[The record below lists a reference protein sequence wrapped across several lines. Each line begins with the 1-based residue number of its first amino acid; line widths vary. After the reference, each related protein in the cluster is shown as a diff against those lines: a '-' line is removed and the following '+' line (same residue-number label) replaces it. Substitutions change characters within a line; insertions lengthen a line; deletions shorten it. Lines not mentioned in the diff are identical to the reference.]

1 MYKKLLDNGFNIQ
14 LFGGPEPSPTPEP
27 SPEPTP
33 EPSPTPM
40 PEPNPEPTPE
50 PNPVDDWGTIKP
62 ESFKNINQDDITVF
76 LEKAKNDGISPAV
89 ALHQLNARENYL
101 STQREEMTPELR
113 ELDPVIQNF
122 IEQDENK
129 AYKDVI
135 ARLAENAQ
143 GRKFLQ
149 EKLLTSNGG
158 TVNLMDKGGLGKM
171 THEEFVTKYNEAF
184 DAKKAGDSSKMNE
197 LESYARNSE
206 DEYYKDFLMLD
217 K

>member
-33 EPSPTPM
+33 EPSPTPT

-50 PNPVDDWGTIKP
+50 PNPADDWGTIKP

-101 STQREEMTPELR
+101 STQREAMSPELR

-135 ARLAENAQ
+135 SRLAENAQ

-171 THEEFVTKYNEAF
+171 THEEFVTKYNEAY
-184 DAKKAGDSSKMNE
+184 DAKKSGDSSKMNQ

-206 DEYYKDFLMLD
+206 DDYYRDFLMLD

>member
-14 LFGGPEPSPTPEP
+14 LFGGPEPSH
-27 SPEPTP
+27 EPTP
-33 EPSPTPM
+33 QPSPTPE

-50 PNPVDDWGTIKP
+50 PNPADNWGTIKP

-101 STQREEMTPELR
+101 STQREAMTPELR

-135 ARLAENAQ
+135 SRLAENAQ

-171 THEEFVTKYNEAF
+171 THEEFVTKYNEAY
-184 DAKKAGDSSKMNE
+184 DAKKSGDSSKMNQ

-206 DEYYKDFLMLD
+206 DDYYRDFLMLD

>member
-1 MYKKLLDNGFNIQ
+1 MYKKLFDNGLNIQ
-14 LFGGPEPSPTPEP
+14 LFGEPEPSPTPEP

-33 EPSPTPM
+33 EPSPTPT
-40 PEPNPEPTPE
+40 PNPEPTPE
-50 PNPVDDWGTIKP
+50 PNPADDWGTIKP

-101 STQREEMTPELR
+101 STQREAMSPELR

-135 ARLAENAQ
+135 SRLAENAQ

-171 THEEFVTKYNEAF
+171 THEEFVTKYNEAY
-184 DAKKAGDSSKMNE
+184 DAKKSGDSSKMNQ

-206 DEYYKDFLMLD
+206 DDYYRDFLMLD

>member
-33 EPSPTPM
+33 EPSPTP
-40 PEPNPEPTPE
+40 EPNPEPTPE
-50 PNPVDDWGTIKP
+50 PNPADDWGTIKP

-101 STQREEMTPELR
+101 STQREAMSPELR

-135 ARLAENAQ
+135 SRLAENAQ

-171 THEEFVTKYNEAF
+171 THEEFVAKYNEAY
-184 DAKKAGDSSKMNE
+184 DAKKSGDSSKMNQ

-206 DEYYKDFLMLD
+206 DDYYRDFLMLD

>member
-14 LFGGPEPSPTPEP
+14 LFGGPEPTPEP
-27 SPEPTP
+27 NPEPTP
-33 EPSPTPM
+33 EPI

-50 PNPVDDWGTIKP
+50 PNPTDEWGTIKP
-62 ESFKNINQDDITVF
+62 ETFKNINQDDITTF

-171 THEEFVTKYNEAF
+171 THEEFVTKYNEAY
-184 DAKKAGDSSKMNE
+184 DAKKSGDSSKMNQ

-206 DEYYKDFLMLD
+206 DDYYRDFLMLD

>member
-33 EPSPTPM
+33 EPSPTP
-40 PEPNPEPTPE
+40 EPNPEPTPQ
-50 PNPVDDWGTIKP
+50 PNPADDWGTIKP

-101 STQREEMTPELR
+101 STQREAMTPELR

-135 ARLAENAQ
+135 SRLAENAQ

-171 THEEFVTKYNEAF
+171 THEEFVTKYNEAY
-184 DAKKAGDSSKMNE
+184 DAKKSGDSSKMNQ

-206 DEYYKDFLMLD
+206 DDYYRDFLMLD

>member
-1 MYKKLLDNGFNIQ
+1 MYKKLFDNGLNIQ
-14 LFGGPEPSPTPEP
+14 LFGEPEPSPTPEP

-33 EPSPTPM
+33 EPSPTPT
-40 PEPNPEPTPE
+40 PNPA
-50 PNPVDDWGTIKP
+50 DDWGTIKP

-101 STQREEMTPELR
+101 STQREAMSPELR

-135 ARLAENAQ
+135 SRLAENAQ

-171 THEEFVTKYNEAF
+171 THEEFVTKYNEAY
-184 DAKKAGDSSKMNE
+184 DAKKSGDSSKMNQ

-206 DEYYKDFLMLD
+206 DDYYRDFLMLD

>member
-14 LFGGPEPSPTPEP
+14 LFGGPEPTPEP
-27 SPEPTP
+27 NPEPTP
-33 EPSPTPM
+33 EPI

-50 PNPVDDWGTIKP
+50 PNPTDEWGTIKP
-62 ESFKNINQDDITVF
+62 ETFKNINQDDITTF

-101 STQREEMTPELR
+101 STQREAMTPELR

-129 AYKDVI
+129 DYKDVI

-171 THEEFVTKYNEAF
+171 THEEFVTKYNEAYN
-184 DAKKAGDSSKMNE
+184 AKKSGDSSKMNE

-206 DEYYKDFLMLD
+206 DDYYRDFLMLD